1 MLDVGK
7 LATLR
12 AVVAHGSFSAA
23 GHALSLTQ
31 PAVSRQVSL
40 LERQLGT
47 QLVRRTQQGVLP
59 TEAGRLL
66 VEHAD
71 AILGRLAL
79 AEGQIADVAGLRRG
93 RLRLGSFFTALVY
106 LSAELAALLE
116 TRHPEL
122 FAEQPDVVED
132 ALADRGAALRGLIAG
147 DLDLAIVFEHAFEP
161 DPAPDGVEVVAL
173 FDDPPRALLPAGH
186 RLAGAPAVTAKDLAR
201 DTWIRAHHGS
211 AARLVDHVLAG
222 ARLRPDLMLAGHGD
236 EPVETQAFVAAGR
249 GVTIAH
255 ALNVLIAPE
264 QIAVVPLAGG
274 APVRRVQAAIMREQR
289 APLARAALDTLRE
302 VGRRRAA
309 QAATA
314 ESG

>member
-12 AVVAHGSFSAA
+12 AVLARGSFSAA
-23 GHALSLTQ
+23 AAELNLTQ

-66 VEHAD
+66 VGHAD

-79 AEGQIADVAGLRRG
+79 AEAEVAEVAGLRRG
-93 RLRLGSFFTALVY
+93 RLRLGSFFTALVFV
-106 LSAELAALLE
+106 SSQLAALLE
-116 TRHPEL
+116 ERHPAL
-122 FAEQPDVVED
+122 FAGQHQVVED
-132 ALADRGAALRGLIAG
+132 ALVDRRAAMRGLIAG
-147 DLDLAIVFEHAFEP
+147 ELDLAIVFEHAFEP

-173 FDDPPRALLPAGH
+173 YDDPPRVLLPAGH
-186 RLAGAPAVTAKDLAR
+186 PLAGAAEVRPRDLAR
-201 DTWIRAHHGS
+201 DTWLRAHDGS

-222 ARLRPDLMLAGHGD
+222 AGVQPPVLLAGHGD
-236 EPVETQAFVAAGR
+236 EPVEAQAFVAAGR
-249 GVTIAH
+249 GVTVAH
-255 ALNVLIAPE
+255 ELNVLIAPQ
-264 QIAVVPLAGG
+264 QIAAVPLAGG

-289 APLARAALDTLRE
+289 APLARAALDALVE
-302 VGRRRAA
+302 IGRRR
-309 QAATA
+309 
-314 ESG
+314 